1 MKNSDDPNSIYP
13 NNNDSGLEFTEAT
26 ETRDFLKR
34 TLNEKQALLA
44 QLNPKSTQLERAN
57 LQLQV
62 AEIMLDVA
70 ENGMPEAAWGLAKEA
85 FKLYMD
91 NDEIEAAVNALDCL
105 YRTELPSA
113 VVALG
118 HAMWLSVTY
127 PIDTEL
133 SIVMMKNL
141 IDDTPAKSDGAA
153 VAAVT
158 AHYLADLRLEG
169 EKRDSVMFLTTNL
182 IAKVAERHSNV
193 SDQGQLNFWM
203 DKLELNDPQT
213 FLPKLAQVIDAI
225 VAENWWFDKD
235 KLRAKLPVN

>member
-1 MKNSDDPNSIYP
+1 MNDTNEPNANGSNNKNSGI
-13 NNNDSGLEFTEAT
+13 EFTEAA
-26 ETRDFLKR
+26 ESRDFLKR
-34 TLNEKQALLA
+34 TLHEKQALLS
-44 QLNPKSTQLERAN
+44 QLNPKSTSLERAN
-57 LQLQV
+57 LQLEI

-70 ENGMPEAAWGLAKEA
+70 ENGMHEAAWGLAKEA
-85 FKLYMD
+85 FNLFMD
-91 NDEIEAAVNALDCL
+91 IDEIEAAVNALDCL

-141 IDDTPAKSDGAA
+141 IDDTPAKSDGVA

-169 EKRDSVMFLTTNL
+169 EKRDSVMFLTTNM
-182 IAKVAERHSNV
+182 IAKVAERHSNIT
-193 SDQGQLNFWM
+193 DQGQLNFWM
-203 DKLELNDPQT
+203 DKLELNDPQL

-235 KLRAKLPVN
+235 ELRAKLPTH

>member
-1 MKNSDDPNSIYP
+1 MTDS
-13 NNNDSGLEFTEAT
+13 NNKDSGIEFSEAA
-26 ETRDFLKR
+26 ETREFLKR

-44 QLNPKSTQLERAN
+44 QLNPKSTPLERAN
-57 LQLQV
+57 LQLQI
-62 AEIMLDVA
+62 AEIMLDIA

-85 FKLYMD
+85 FNLYMD

-105 YRTELPSA
+105 YRTDLPSA

-169 EKRDSVMFLTTNL
+169 EKRDSVMFLTTNM

-193 SDQGQLNFWM
+193 TDQGQLNFWM
-203 DKLELNDPQT
+203 DKLELNDPQL

-235 KLRAKLPVN
+235 ELRAKLPVN

>member
-1 MKNSDDPNSIYP
+1 MTDNNSNSGI
-13 NNNDSGLEFTEAT
+13 EFTEAK
-26 ETRDFLKR
+26 ESRDFLKR
-34 TLNEKQALLA
+34 TLNEKHALLA
-44 QLNPKSTQLERAN
+44 QLNAKSTPLERAD
-57 LQLQV
+57 LQLQI

-70 ENGMPEAAWGLAKEA
+70 ENGMPEASWGLAKEA
-85 FKLYMD
+85 FNLYMSI
-91 NDEIEAAVNALDCL
+91 DEVEAAVHALDCL
-105 YRTELPSA
+105 YRTDLPSA

-133 SIVMMKNL
+133 SVLMMKNL
-141 IDDTPAKSDGAA
+141 IDDTPPKSDGAA

-182 IAKVAERHSNV
+182 IAQVAERHSNV
-193 SDQGQLNFWM
+193 TDQGQLNFWM
-203 DKLELNDPQT
+203 DKLELNDPQL

-235 KLRAKLPVN
+235 QLRAKLPVH